1 MTGYLKIACHLKGS
15 EVPFPLV
22 NHVLKF
28 INKYTFYF
36 GI

>member
-22 NHVLKF
+22 NHILKF
-28 INKYTFYF
+28 IKR
-36 GI
+36 